1 MEKIEYKNLVLE
13 RLQKVGFVDLPNA
26 HATLKMHG
34 EHCQLYRAVGHK
46 HGIEIVVD
54 QNMVDISDFKEED
67 EILHLIAERIGYDL
81 EINSL
86 KEISHRLSFN
96 KGLKEEVNLIE
107 KLIKSLSEE
116 NDKLK
121 MD

>member
-1 MEKIEYKNLVLE
+1 
-13 RLQKVGFVDLPNA
+13 
-26 HATLKMHG
+26 
-34 EHCQLYRAVGHK
+34 
-46 HGIEIVVD
+46 VVD
-54 QNMVDISDFKEED
+54 QNMLDISYFKDED
-67 EILHLIAERIGYDL
+67 EILHMIAERIGYDL

-96 KGLKEEVNLIE
+96 KGLKEETNLIE

-121 MD
+121 ME